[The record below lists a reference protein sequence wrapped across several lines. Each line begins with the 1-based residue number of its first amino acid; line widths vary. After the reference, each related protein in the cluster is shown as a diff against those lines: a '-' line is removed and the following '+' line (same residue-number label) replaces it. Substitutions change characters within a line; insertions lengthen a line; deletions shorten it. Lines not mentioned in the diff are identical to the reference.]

1 MSTPILR
8 RTFVKRLPV
17 IGAAASLV
25 TTGGCA
31 SLRYA
36 VPLEDGD
43 RIVVQRSEFDSG
55 DYVLVETRRS
65 GRPLYVH
72 RGPDEDF
79 TAVLA
84 ECTHRQCQPEPV
96 GDRLACPCHGSEFSH
111 VGEVLQGPADRP
123 LSRFEVEADADS
135 VTVWWSRRTG

>member
-1 MSTPILR
+1 MTDRVTR

-17 IGAAASLV
+17 LGAAASLAASS
-25 TTGGCA
+25 GCA

-36 VPLEDGD
+36 IPREDGD
-43 RIVVQRSEFDSG
+43 RIAVGRAEFDTG
-55 DYVLVETRRS
+55 DYVLVETTRS
-65 GRPLYVH
+65 SRPLYVH
-72 RGPDEDF
+72 RGEDGDF

-84 ECTHRQCQPEPV
+84 ECTHRQCQPEPQ

-111 VGEVLQGPADRP
+111 SGEVLQGPADRSLP
-123 LSRFEVEADADS
+123 RFEVEATADT

>member
-1 MSTPILR
+1 MSTGIPR
-8 RTFVKRLPV
+8 RTFVKQLPV
-17 IGAAASLV
+17 IGAAASILS
-25 TTGGCA
+25 TSGCA

-36 VPLEDGD
+36 VPLEEGD
-43 RIVVQRSEFDSG
+43 RIVVQRSEFDTG
-55 DYVLVETRRS
+55 DYVLVETQRS
-65 GRPLYVH
+65 GRPLYLH
-72 RGPDEDF
+72 RGPADDF

-111 VGEVLQGPADRP
+111 VGDVLQGPADRP
-123 LSRFEVEADADS
+123 LPRFEVEAGVDT